1 MPVAYSGDKRTSYER
16 SRSRR
21 SCRHIPRFSRSAS
34 GLWKDGTNVAARI
47 GNSAF
52 AKRAACV
59 CDQKI
64 NFSLKVDLGATAESS
79 RCRSSTRR
87 GSTVSLGFGVAS
99 RQRPSARRRR
109 RKGRWNLAPPREKTP
124 PPPPPLTTTMS
135 EIEVEEGEDDSG
147 RSTAAQ
153 GRDNIEWWRLLMTRP
168 EAPPAVT
175 EEEAA
180 RRAERRP
187 SPLDRIEQRTKE
199 HL

>member
-1 MPVAYSGDKRTSYER
+1 M
-16 SRSRR
+16 
-21 SCRHIPRFSRSAS
+21 
-34 GLWKDGTNVAARI
+34 
-47 GNSAF
+47 
-52 AKRAACV
+52 

-99 RQRPSARRRR
+99 RQWRSARRRR

-124 PPPPPLTTTMS
+124 PPPPPTPLTTAMS

-180 RRAERRP
+180 RRAERRSSFRSNRAKDERTSLGIQISYGKLHLHGRRRLWHRR
-187 SPLDRIEQRTKE
+187 SPLPRHFWR
-199 HL
+199 